1 MAEEDILDCAKRLL
15 GAKYNAVQSTII
27 SRSNVSLINA
37 ASDDND
43 AQKEL
48 ILAMVRSQYNSE
60 PNSSYFRLLLKYCN
74 PNLEIFIILQ
84 EKGIIV
90 QEITILKVLNA
101 WAKNSKEKF
110 IKLFNETVENDTITR
125 ESDIGTVSYCY

>member
-1 MAEEDILDCAKRLL
+1 MAEEDILVWAKRKL

-37 ASDDND
+37 ASDDSD

-48 ILAMVRSQYNSE
+48 ILAMVSSQYNSD

-101 WAKNSKEKF
+101 WAKNSKEQF

-125 ESDIGTVSYCY
+125 ESDIGIVSYCY